1 MVKRLSSRVS
11 VLALCGSLA
20 LLAACSQPPAPSTQ
34 SMRAPDHDIV
44 ASIRAAGARDTSVVQ
59 IAPLRDPAIDGF
71 LNAAHA
77 AERAGDIT
85 TAISKTDSALN
96 LAPEA
101 PDILQYRAELAV
113 RAKDYAT
120 AENDARRSYQLGP
133 KVGGLCA
140 RNWQTILE
148 IEQLKGNTQAVQD
161 ARAARD
167 KCQVQ
172 GPIRM

>member
-1 MVKRLSSRVS
+1 MRSNPFLRVAIPCA
-11 VLALCGSLA
+11 VA
-20 LLAACSQPPAPSTQ
+20 LLAACSPPAPGPQ
-34 SMRAPDHDIV
+34 SMRTPDHDIV
-44 ASIRAAGARDTSVVQ
+44 AAIRAAGSSDSSVVQ

-71 LNAAHA
+71 LDAAHA
-77 AERAGDIT
+77 AERAGDDT
-85 TAISKTDSALN
+85 LAISKADAALG

-120 AENDARRSYQLGP
+120 AENDARRSYSLGP

-140 RNWQTILE
+140 KNWQTVLE
-148 IEQLKGNTQAVQD
+148 IEQLKGDAQAVQN

-167 KCQVQ
+167 KCHVQ

>member
-1 MVKRLSSRVS
+1 M
-11 VLALCGSLA
+11 
-20 LLAACSQPPAPSTQ
+20 LAACSPPAPGPQ

-44 ASIRAAGARDTSVVQ
+44 AAIRAAGNSDSSVVQ

-71 LNAAHA
+71 LDAARA

-85 TAISKTDSALN
+85 LAISKTDSALG

-113 RAKDYAT
+113 RARDYTT
-120 AENDARRSYQLGP
+120 AENDARRSYALGP

-140 RNWQTILE
+140 KTWQTVLE
-148 IEQLKGNTQAVQD
+148 IEHLKSNAQAVQN
-161 ARAARD
+161 ARAERD
-167 KCQVQ
+167 KCQVP
-172 GPIRM
+172 GPVRM